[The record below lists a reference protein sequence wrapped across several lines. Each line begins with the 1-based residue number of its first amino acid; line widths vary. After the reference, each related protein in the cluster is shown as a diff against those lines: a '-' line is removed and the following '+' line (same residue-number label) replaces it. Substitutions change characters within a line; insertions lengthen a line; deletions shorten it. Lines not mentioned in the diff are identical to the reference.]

1 MKKLLV
7 MISVLAALALGA
19 APAQALVGMP
29 DDVPGCDVLQPF
41 FLASIPGMGN
51 TNTLM
56 VFTDVGGYGIDF
68 HYDVMTKK
76 SETVYND
83 ELPGTPFDVV
93 STDAISIIE
102 KMAPTEKVKL
112 EIDLDGDGV
121 NDHYAGYMLFYAI
134 SSYSNHVIAQTL
146 LVDLGA
152 GMASAANVPA
162 KEIAP
167 VPVFPQIM
175 SDSIFETELFS
186 ANALATAENLQIGGG
201 QMAASWFALYPRYYI
216 LDADGKTYLFIW
228 KSVNGLG
235 TAGSDMH
242 IAFFNDKEDA
252 VSSNLPLPDELN
264 IIDVEKYLPATLH
277 SGVYPKEGFILIG
290 LPDIYD
296 RPASAEFGDWEWL
309 GYTWLKAVG
318 SAAESWTTLTPMHRE
333 VWWPG
338 K

>member
-146 LVDLGA
+146 LVDLWRRHGVGSECPGKGDRPGTGVSSDHERQYFRDGA
-152 GMASAANVPA
+152 FFRECAGYRRESADWRRPNGRFMVCF
-162 KEIAP
+162 
-167 VPVFPQIM
+167 V
-175 SDSIFETELFS
+175 S
-186 ANALATAENLQIGGG
+186 AL
-201 QMAASWFALYPRYYI
+201 LYP
-216 LDADGKTYLFIW
+216 
-228 KSVNGLG
+228 
-235 TAGSDMH
+235 
-242 IAFFNDKEDA
+242 
-252 VSSNLPLPDELN
+252 
-264 IIDVEKYLPATLH
+264 
-277 SGVYPKEGFILIG
+277 
-290 LPDIYD
+290 
-296 RPASAEFGDWEWL
+296 
-309 GYTWLKAVG
+309 
-318 SAAESWTTLTPMHRE
+318 
-333 VWWPG
+333 
-338 K
+338 